1 MNKHDRKDVS
11 DSRRN
16 FVKSAGKL
24 AVYTPPAMVAL
35 MKPSYAS
42 FRLSGGQNFSSYD
55 KMSSYDMPSMDKMSS
70 FDLPSIDWS
79 SKD

>member
-1 MNKHDRKDVS
+1 MDKQNKKDVS
-11 DSRRN
+11 ESRRE
-16 FVKSAGKL
+16 FVKNAGKL

-42 FRLSGGQNFSSYD
+42 FRKSGGGRMTSVD
-55 KMSSYDMPSMDKMSS
+55 KMSSMDWSSM
-70 FDLPSIDWS
+70 DWS